1 MSDLAADPR
10 SYTIYGEARAARGWR
25 PGALSLSLLAALI
38 VCAASGTVII
48 ERIADLPDIDSLFAP
63 QIVQAAA
70 AVAPPER
77 MTVLAAASQ
86 NDIDIAPTPP
96 VRVEPYA
103 PDEYAPDAPTVPAIY
118 DDESVET
125 PAPVMTR
132 AEVAADAQ
140 LAQTLEASP
149 SSPQADSPQAD
160 SSQAYSPPS

>member
-25 PGALSLSLLAALI
+25 PGALSLSLLAGLI

-63 QIVQAAA
+63 QIVQEA
-70 AVAPPER
+70 AVAAPPER
-77 MTVLAAASQ
+77 MTVLAAAAQS
-86 NDIDIAPTPP
+86 DIDIAPTPP

-103 PDEYAPDAPTVPAIY
+103 PDYASDYASGDEAPALPAIY
-118 DDESVET
+118 DDAPVEA

-149 SSPQADSPQAD
+149 SSPQA
-160 SSQAYSPPS
+160 YSPPP

>member
-38 VCAASGTVII
+38 VCAASGTVLI

-63 QIVQAAA
+63 QIVQAAVA
-70 AVAPPER
+70 AAPPER

-103 PDEYAPDAPTVPAIY
+103 PDYASDYASGDEAPTLPAIY
-118 DDESVET
+118 DDAPVEA

-149 SSPQADSPQAD
+149 SSPQA
-160 SSQAYSPPS
+160 YSPPS

>member
-70 AVAPPER
+70 AAAPPER
-77 MTVLAAASQ
+77 MTVLAAAAQS
-86 NDIDIAPTPP
+86 DIDIAPTPP

-103 PDEYAPDAPTVPAIY
+103 SDYASGDEAPTLPAIPT
-118 DDESVET
+118 ET
-125 PAPVMTR
+125 PA
-132 AEVAADAQ
+132 
-140 LAQTLEASP
+140 
-149 SSPQADSPQAD
+149 
-160 SSQAYSPPS
+160 

>member
-25 PGALSLSLLAALI
+25 PGALSLSLLAGLI

-103 PDEYAPDAPTVPAIY
+103 PDYAPDYASDYASGDEAPALPAIY
-118 DDESVET
+118 DDAPVEA

-149 SSPQADSPQAD
+149 SSPQA
-160 SSQAYSPPS
+160 YSPPS